1 MGMPFNLLAM
11 KKLFFY
17 VLFLSILTTVQSCIY
32 INSEDNI
39 PLRGVTTQTFGLRDF
54 DQLEMDNAFRV
65 TVRAGSGYAVSAKGE
80 LNDLDDLNIFVSE
93 GKLVVRY
100 KNSWRKR
107 QAMDIDITMPQLKS
121 IDFSGAVDGDV
132 AGFESNGTIDFE
144 LSGASRCSFS
154 GSANTLEFDL
164 DGASQLNLSGESRFL
179 DGELSGASK
188 LEASNWL
195 AEESDLNLSGASTAR
210 IWISR
215 LLDVEASGASTVR
228 YKGNPSV
235 KQELSGGS
243 TLRKE

>member
-54 DQLEMDNAFRV
+54 DQLEMNNAFRV
-65 TVRAGSGYAVSAKGE
+65 TVRSGSGYTVSAKGE
-80 LNDLDDLNIFVSE
+80 RNDLDDLNIFVSE

-107 QAMDIDITMPQLKS
+107 QAMDIDITMPQLRS
-121 IDFSGAVDGDV
+121 IDFSGAVDGDI
-132 AGFESNGTIDFE
+132 AGFEVDTPIDLE

-154 GSANTLEFDL
+154 GSARTLQFDL

-210 IWISR
+210 IWVSR